1 MKEWKLKKKK
11 NRNWMHSFTTKT
23 TNVLLVQTKHVEI
36 TIVRTDFHFYSK
48 QKKLALFEY
57 FLILEVRFSLF
68 IL

>member
-1 MKEWKLKKKK
+1 MQSYKKK
-11 NRNWMHSFTTKT
+11 TKKK
-23 TNVLLVQTKHVEI
+23 LLVQTKHVEI